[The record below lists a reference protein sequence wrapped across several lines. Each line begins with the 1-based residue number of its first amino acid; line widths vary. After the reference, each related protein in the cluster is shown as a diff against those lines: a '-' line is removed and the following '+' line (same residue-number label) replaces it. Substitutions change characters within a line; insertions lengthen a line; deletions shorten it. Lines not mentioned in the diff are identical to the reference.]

1 MQHHM
6 DEFSVTDF
14 RYTFGEVWRVVRNRR
29 WHFLLPFCAVGSI
42 AMIASLWVPRT
53 YTATTVIKREHDPVL
68 ASMMGRAWT
77 EPYGEMRKR
86 IAGDLT
92 DLDFLTG
99 VLEELDLPTNLPRFE
114 NGELTPEGERRRRD
128 LATRIAQ
135 GLTITPVETTPNRDV
150 LTIRLALDEP
160 AHLAEILSTCRDR
173 YIQEAQ
179 KKTVRILRDVEK
191 FFQAESERSRAR
203 LAGLQK
209 QIIEFELKYPG
220 IDPLMPD
227 PTQTEQTS
235 LIVERLD
242 QERQRDELTAEREKL
257 LARLAAAQIDGSAGE
272 SAIACTDHQRVNPR
286 LEELEGEIH
295 RLEAEIVQNKQTRLM
310 TEYHPTIVRLRKTI
324 EARQE
329 ELASL
334 PRMIPRDDLPAEPV
348 LSVQEQY
355 QNQIAAQDTKLAAV
369 TSRLKE
375 IAEQIAGIERR
386 RVQTADQRESYLKL
400 RESAERHRE
409 ELASWQSNL
418 GPIAHLLAVEDSNRG
433 LRFTTMQESTM
444 NPRPISPDS
453 RVVLLA
459 CLAIGVA
466 VGALCVMLAEL
477 FDRSFQTVKQLS
489 SSLTIPVI
497 ESVDEILTKPAR
509 RRRLV
514 SQFVLMPAAAA
525 GLLLALLTTGS
536 LAYLSIERPSHI
548 ESLQLTESRTNGVAF
563 GEFDAE

>member
-375 IAEQIAGIERR
+375 IAEQIAAIERR

-466 VGALCVMLAEL
+466 VGALSVMLAEL

-497 ESVDEILTKPAR
+497 ESVDEILTRPAR

>member
-14 RYTFGEVWRVVRNRR
+14 RYTFGEVWRIVRNRR

-53 YTATTVIKREHDPVL
+53 FTATTVIKREHDPVL

-92 DLDFLTG
+92 DLDFLAG

-128 LATRIAQ
+128 LAMRIAQ

-227 PTQTEQTS
+227 PTLTEQTS

-257 LARLAAAQIDGSAGE
+257 LARLAAAQIDDSAGE
-272 SAIACTDHQRVNPR
+272 NAIACTDHQRVNPR

-355 QNQIAAQDTKLAAV
+355 QNQIAAHDAKLAAV

-386 RVQTADQRESYLKL
+386 RVQTTDQRESYLKL

-466 VGALCVMLAEL
+466 VGALSVMLAEL

-489 SSLTIPVI
+489 SSLAIPVI

-548 ESLQLTESRTNGVAF
+548 ESLQLTESRTDGVAF
-563 GEFDAE
+563 GESDAE